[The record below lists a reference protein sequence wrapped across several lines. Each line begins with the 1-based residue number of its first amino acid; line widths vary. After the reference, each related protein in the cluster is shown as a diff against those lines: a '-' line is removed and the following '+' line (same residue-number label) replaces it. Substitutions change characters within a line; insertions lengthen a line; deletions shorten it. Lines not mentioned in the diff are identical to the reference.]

1 MFKVFTENSLVSENQ
16 SGFKPGDSSCTN
28 QLLSIAH
35 QIYKSFDDGH
45 EVCSVFFDMSK
56 AFDKVWHK
64 GLIFKLKQSGIS
76 GNFLSTFTD
85 FLKLRKQRVM
95 LNGQL
100 SS

>member
-16 SGFKPGDSSCTN
+16 SGFKLGDSSCTN

-45 EVCSVFFDMSK
+45 EVYSVFFDMSK

-76 GNFLSTFTD
+76 DNFLSTFTD